1 MQFIKNLFRTLK
13 TAKRAMNFNFNAVGN
28 SWNPQLLPPDAQIR
42 DTHEKLI
49 ARCRN
54 IADDD
59 SYGAG
64 IVTTFHEN
72 VVTSGGIQIQNTSED
87 PEFVKAV
94 DMAWKKFSRDRASSL
109 SQDMNLIDLQK
120 QAVTAYLSD
129 GEIFVRKHITRDDGF
144 KYELV
149 DPPRIPY
156 ALLTRAKTVNRYR
169 NGIYVNDETGRVLGY
184 RVNDKAVD
192 SYRLGVSVSENNG
205 TLVGADEIIHSA
217 LRRRT
222 DQIRG
227 VPLLKPVAGRIYK
240 ISEYENAVLEN
251 AIASAKKYG
260 FFKWDKDAE
269 APPDLELSFQP
280 SKEKSGSFHELPAG
294 MSVENWQSQ
303 FPDDELG
310 SFIQAILLAV
320 SRAIGVSYPTLS
332 GNLEHVNYASIR
344 QAVLAERAVWN
355 SFQMF
360 LFLEL
365 LFPIY
370 EAFFTDLLGSGG
382 LLVRGQP
389 VGLDRFD
396 EVMKVA
402 IASTQFSEI
411 DPKAENIVETARIQ
425 NLVVAPSEVIRMRGG
440 DPEETWSRIAKDIEG
455 MLAAGIP
462 STFVNDLYLRQ
473 PAAVIEL
480 ENAGLLPG
488 NAEVENGG

>member
-1 MQFIKNLFRTLK
+1 M
-13 TAKRAMNFNFNAVGN
+13 
-28 SWNPQLLPPDAQIR
+28 D
-42 DTHEKLI
+42 
-49 ARCRN
+49 
-54 IADDD
+54 
-59 SYGAG
+59 
-64 IVTTFHEN
+64 
-72 VVTSGGIQIQNTSED
+72 
-87 PEFVKAV
+87 
-94 DMAWKKFSRDRASSL
+94 
-109 SQDMNLIDLQK
+109 
-120 QAVTAYLSD
+120 
-129 GEIFVRKHITRDDGF
+129 
-144 KYELV
+144 
-149 DPPRIPY
+149 
-156 ALLTRAKTVNRYR
+156 LLTRAKTVNRYR
-169 NGIYVNDETGRVLGY
+169 NGIYVNDDTGRVLGLS
-184 RVNDKAVD
+184 RINDKAVD
-192 SYRLGVSVSENNG
+192 SVYRLSVSVSENNG

-227 VPLLKPVAGRIYK
+227 VPLLKPVVGRIQK
-240 ISEYENAVLEN
+240 ISSYEAAVLDN
-251 AIASAKKYG
+251 AIASSRKWG

-294 MSVENWQSQ
+294 VNVESWQSQ

-370 EAFFTDLLGSGG
+370 EAFFTNLLGSGG
-382 LLVRGQP
+382 LLVRGQA

-411 DPKAENIVETARIQ
+411 DPKE
-425 NLVVAPSEVIRMRGG
+425 
-440 DPEETWSRIAKDIEG
+440 
-455 MLAAGIP
+455 
-462 STFVNDLYLRQ
+462 
-473 PAAVIEL
+473 
-480 ENAGLLPG
+480 
-488 NAEVENGG
+488 